1 MTTSTSAPPG
11 VPSPPGSGRRS
22 RRHSRSPRR
31 TLRVGVSAVIAG
43 LWLGL
48 LAGDGPVFADDGSQ
62 QLAKVIDNARLW
74 VVGILVAVATFF
86 LVTSAVRYLA
96 SGGEAGEVEKAKSG
110 FKAAA
115 IGYAV
120 AVLAPVLMTA
130 LKSIV
135 GG

>member
-1 MTTSTSAPPG
+1 MRTSTSAPPG
-11 VPSPPGSGRRS
+11 LPSPPCLGHQSGQRR
-22 RRHSRSPRR
+22 RSPRR
-31 TLRVGVSAVIAG
+31 GPRLAVSAVVAG
-43 LWLGL
+43 LL
-48 LAGDGPVFADDGSQ
+48 LALVGGDGPVFADDGSQ

-86 LVTSAVRYLA
+86 LVASAVRYLA
-96 SGGEAGEVEKAKSG
+96 SGGEPGEVEKAKSG
-110 FKAAA
+110 FKSAA